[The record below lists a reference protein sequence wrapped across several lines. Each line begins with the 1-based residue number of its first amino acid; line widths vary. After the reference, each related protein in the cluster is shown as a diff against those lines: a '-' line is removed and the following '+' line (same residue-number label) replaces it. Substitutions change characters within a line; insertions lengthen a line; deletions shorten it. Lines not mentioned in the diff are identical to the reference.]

1 MLIKFWAFMSG
12 LLLLFS
18 YQALS
23 FRQDQEPNYQR
34 VGTSSTRLSS
44 TALFIPDE
52 PDPANQANDL
62 FTNQT
67 PLVDMIP
74 KVSAP
79 SVTYEL
85 VNEQPEGEM
94 LIQQAAAT
102 NTQIYKCQLP
112 NGKLLFANKP
122 CQKVSAND

>member
-1 MLIKFWAFMSG
+1 
-12 LLLLFS
+12 
-18 YQALS
+18 
-23 FRQDQEPNYQR
+23 
-34 VGTSSTRLSS
+34 
-44 TALFIPDE
+44 
-52 PDPANQANDL
+52 
-62 FTNQT
+62 
-67 PLVDMIP
+67 
-74 KVSAP
+74 
-79 SVTYEL
+79 VTYEL

>member
-1 MLIKFWAFMSG
+1 
-12 LLLLFS
+12 
-18 YQALS
+18 
-23 FRQDQEPNYQR
+23 
-34 VGTSSTRLSS
+34 
-44 TALFIPDE
+44 
-52 PDPANQANDL
+52 
-62 FTNQT
+62 
-67 PLVDMIP
+67 MIP
-74 KVSAP
+74 KVPAP